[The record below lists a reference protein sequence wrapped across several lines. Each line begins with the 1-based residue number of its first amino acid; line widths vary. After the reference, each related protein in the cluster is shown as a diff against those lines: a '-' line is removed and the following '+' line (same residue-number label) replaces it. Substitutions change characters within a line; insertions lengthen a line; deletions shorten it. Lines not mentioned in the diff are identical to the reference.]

1 MSGGPLAPAPAPA
14 AAPPTARLRV
24 GVIGLGMGR
33 GHIVG
38 WREHPQVDAV
48 ALADPDS
55 ARLTLIGN
63 EFGIAALY
71 ASAKAMLATEALDV
85 MSVCARPTGCICR
98 SPWPLL
104 RPAAM
109 CCARSRWR

>member
-1 MSGGPLAPAPAPA
+1 MSGGPLAPAPA

-38 WREHPQVDAV
+38 WREHPQVDVV

-63 EFGIAALY
+63 EFGISALH
-71 ASAKAMLATEALDV
+71 ASTEAMLAAEALDV
-85 MSVCARPTGCICR
+85 VSVARPIGCICR

-104 RPAAM
+104 SPAAM